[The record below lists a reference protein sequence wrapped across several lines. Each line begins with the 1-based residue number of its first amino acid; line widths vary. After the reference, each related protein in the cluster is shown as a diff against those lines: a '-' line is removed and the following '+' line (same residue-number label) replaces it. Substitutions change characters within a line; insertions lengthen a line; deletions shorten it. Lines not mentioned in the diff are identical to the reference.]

1 MDTRKII
8 NPIDILWA
16 FQEEPASISSA
27 AESRSTIHRFIVEDT
42 VGWKLAVHSPSGYN
56 TTSVADLI
64 IQYYNELEEDGQ
76 NEVASLAALE
86 YGPILLDILPNT
98 TATSKAEMARQSGAS
113 RSTVQRNIREFL
125 SDDFEWVS
133 KQNNRYRLTDSGNR
147 VLAAYESFQ
156 DKIKVIA
163 EKSEFLERFEE
174 AGLLPSVETLD
185 GSRMVVSTATDRQ
198 PVVRE
203 ITESSQAM
211 RNLFEESLK
220 RLARKSAMLIA
231 SKVPPDTE
239 SELIVDR
246 PVYKAITN
254 PKRWKYLFRARRRQN
269 FELLV
274 HPDGLTVGA
283 GLFGDEQ
290 AMITAYNETNPF
302 HVALFGEDNAFV
314 SWVKKVYEN
323 ASQEARSPGRDL
335 FKWIAE

>member
-64 IQYYNELEEDGQ
+64 IQYYNELEEDVQ

-86 YGPILLDILPNT
+86 YGPILLDILSNT

-203 ITESSQAM
+203 INRIEPSDAEPLRGISQA
-211 RNLFEESLK
+211 FSEEISDAYCIESTSRYRIRANCRQA
-220 RLARKSAMLIA
+220 RLQGNHKSKAMEVLISSSPT
-231 SKVPPDTE
+231 SK
-239 SELIVDR
+239 L
-246 PVYKAITN
+246 
-254 PKRWKYLFRARRRQN
+254 
-269 FELLV
+269 
-274 HPDGLTVGA
+274 
-283 GLFGDEQ
+283 
-290 AMITAYNETNPF
+290 
-302 HVALFGEDNAFV
+302 
-314 SWVKKVYEN
+314 
-323 ASQEARSPGRDL
+323 
-335 FKWIAE
+335 